1 MCAKSLEGARHIEKL
16 VTSMPLLENSFKEGV
31 FVGGMI
37 FNEVQFSQRD
47 MNLINLS
54 DSSLSFAVP
63 EIAFSFRSFW
73 RPVQTPT
80 GMLYRKGEH
89 VVCRVGAHEY
99 ICQITNFLCLC
110 SEGEFFKFVKVL
122 KYSQAVDEEGTP
134 LSDPYSGGLVINTAT
149 AQDLIFPVDAMSRK
163 IILCS
168 IFADGVNADRKIAVD
183 FQRETP
189 PISAQDILVPFY
201 PQVNDMISIKGD
213 DPIPWLAKVLTIQE
227 RAKTVKVWYYVEDME
242 RPGEKLYVPYR
253 DARQAQDWVSW
264 DSILG
269 LAMGEWRGDAWKME

>member
-89 VVCRVGAHEY
+89 ALTKLTY
-99 ICQITNFLCLC
+99 MSSIC
-110 SEGEFFKFVKVL
+110 
-122 KYSQAVDEEGTP
+122 KY
-134 LSDPYSGGLVINTAT
+134 L
-149 AQDLIFPVDAMSRK
+149 
-163 IILCS
+163 
-168 IFADGVNADRKIAVD
+168 
-183 FQRETP
+183 
-189 PISAQDILVPFY
+189 
-201 PQVNDMISIKGD
+201 
-213 DPIPWLAKVLTIQE
+213 
-227 RAKTVKVWYYVEDME
+227 
-242 RPGEKLYVPYR
+242 
-253 DARQAQDWVSW
+253 
-264 DSILG
+264 
-269 LAMGEWRGDAWKME
+269 